1 MDKNMTSVAV
11 TGVAEFTTCRTPI
24 PQVTAD
30 TVLIQ
35 VAYCGICGSDIPRYF
50 SGGVHS
56 FPQVLGH
63 EFSGVVAAIGENVT
77 NIKQGD
83 HVTVAPLV
91 PCHECE
97 QCRSGNPSLCPEYSF
112 IGSRQPGAFA
122 EFVLVPAA
130 NVVAVTNLDLEI
142 AALVEPMT
150 VALHALNKAT
160 VEHHHPIAILGS
172 GVIGLL
178 TLIAARNRGFS
189 NITVTDIDTHALD
202 IATQFG
208 ATAVINPLKTDVT
221 AYFSDHGYAH
231 LVLETAGAAS
241 SRNQALSIAAK
252 NGTVVFIGTPTTDW
266 VQNPVTFEQILRKEL
281 TLKGSWMSY
290 SSPFPGSEWTEAIEI
305 LSALGPQAHEII
317 SHVFDLSEAAT
328 GFAVIDNTKIHRLK
342 IMFRV
347 NPPKTTQQ

>member
-1 MDKNMTSVAV
+1 MVKNMTSVAV

-24 PQVTAD
+24 PQVTAN

-63 EFSGVVAAIGENVT
+63 EFSGVVAAVGKNVT

-97 QCRSGNPSLCPEYSF
+97 QCRLGNPSLCPDYSF

-130 NVVAVTNLDLEI
+130 NVVAATNLDLKI

-160 VEHHHPIAILGS
+160 VAHHKPIAILGS

-178 TLIAARNRGFS
+178 TLIAAHNRGFS

-208 ATAVINPLKTDVT
+208 ATAVVNPLKTDMDDH
-221 AYFSDHGYAH
+221 FSRHGYAH

-241 SRNQALSIAAK
+241 SRSQALSIAAK
-252 NGTVVFIGTPTTDW
+252 TGTVVFIGTPTTDW
-266 VQNPVTFEQILRKEL
+266 TQTPTTFERILRKEL

-290 SSPFPGSEWTEAIEI
+290 SSPFPGSEWTEAIDI
-305 LSALGPQAHEII
+305 LQALGPQAHKII
-317 SHVFDLSEAAT
+317 SHVFDLSEAAA
-328 GFAVIDNTKIHRLK
+328 GFTVIRNPDSHRLK
-342 IMFRV
+342 VMFQI